1 MSLLSEVCSAM
12 VAILVFITWVRPAT
26 FKFLLDKDSQ
36 FPSLGRQGQFTA
48 LMSSTWVFVLLA
60 VNDNLTE
67 WFFIGFMVTWAG
79 AQATSAWLKIKGDA
93 TKDAGKA

>member
-1 MSLLSEVCSAM
+1 MNLLFEVCSAI
-12 VAILVFITWVRPAT
+12 VAILIFVTWTRPET
-26 FKFLLDKDSQ
+26 FRFLIDKESG
-36 FPSLGRQGQFTA
+36 FASLGRQGQFTA

-79 AQATSAWLKIKGDA
+79 AQATSAWLKIKGQAVD
-93 TKDAGKA
+93 KPV